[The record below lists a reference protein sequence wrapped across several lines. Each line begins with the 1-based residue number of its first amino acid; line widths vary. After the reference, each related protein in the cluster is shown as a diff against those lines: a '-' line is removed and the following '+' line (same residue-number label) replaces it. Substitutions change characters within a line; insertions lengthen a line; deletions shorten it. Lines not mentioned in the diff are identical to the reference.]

1 MEVALIIAL
10 LVSNV
15 WLIRKV
21 LNKPDALPPPKNE
34 IPSETGPD
42 NDKPEPQEVV
52 GASSFDIRQFTDSVR
67 NAAKEAA
74 VEAAKEVIPLIIKEI
89 GTPADAG
96 LPDEK
101 EDMYP
106 KQVPTEN
113 LDKVFSNLS
122 ASELTGDAPVP
133 AEPDADGIDFDEMQR
148 TMNVLKDK
156 PHTPE
161 DVDTARRVLNEL
173 EGTELIEHVKLDPVI
188 RKRIL
193 MIECRLPEFDDDNG
207 DKEESDSSQSET
219 PAATKPR
226 KIVFHADID
235 TTDID
240 AIDFN
245 ILH

>member
-1 MEVALIIAL
+1 MEMVLIIAL

-21 LNKPDALPPPKNE
+21 LNKPDAQTPEKPQDAE
-34 IPSETGPD
+34 MPSA
-42 NDKPEPQEVV
+42 PEPEEAADIV
-52 GASSFDIRQFTDSVR
+52 GTSTFDIHEFADSVR
-67 NAAKEAA
+67 EAAKEAA
-74 VEAAKEVIPLIIKEI
+74 VEAAKEAIPLIVKEL

-96 LPDEK
+96 LPE
-101 EDMYP
+101 ESEQAYP
-106 KQVPTEN
+106 KQVPKE
-113 LDKVFSNLS
+113 DFAKVFSNLS
-122 ASELTGDAPVP
+122 ASELTGEPLAP
-133 AEPDADGIDFDEMQR
+133 AEPNADGIDFEDMR
-148 TMNVLKDK
+148 KTMEVIKDK

-161 DVDTARRVLNEL
+161 DEKTAKRVLTEL
-173 EGTELIEHVKLDPVI
+173 EGTELIEYVKLDPVV

-193 MIECRLPEFDDDNG
+193 MIECRLPEVEKAEDPTATSS
-207 DKEESDSSQSET
+207 EEPPSNPQT
-219 PAATKPR
+219 R

>member
-1 MEVALIIAL
+1 MEMVLIIAL

-21 LNKPDALPPPKNE
+21 LNKSDAPTPEKPQDAEPP
-34 IPSETGPD
+34 SA
-42 NDKPEPQEVV
+42 PEPEEPADIV
-52 GASSFDIRQFTDSVR
+52 GTSTFDIREFTDSVR
-67 NAAKEAA
+67 EAAKEAA
-74 VEAAKEVIPLIIKEI
+74 VEAAKEAIPLIVKEL

-96 LPDEK
+96 LPE
-101 EDMYP
+101 ESEQTYP
-106 KQVPTEN
+106 KQVPKE
-113 LDKVFSNLS
+113 DFAKVFSNLS
-122 ASELTGDAPVP
+122 ASELTGETPPP
-133 AEPDADGIDFDEMQR
+133 AEPNADGIDFEDMR
-148 TMNVLKDK
+148 KTMAVIKDK

-161 DVDTARRVLNEL
+161 DEKTARHVLTEL
-173 EGTELIEHVKLDPVI
+173 EGTELIEYVKLDPVV

-193 MIECRLPEFDDDNG
+193 MIECRLPEV
-207 DKEESDSSQSET
+207 EEAEDSTATSLEE
-219 PAATKPR
+219 PAPNPQTR

>member
-1 MEVALIIAL
+1 MEMILIIAL

-21 LNKPDALPPPKNE
+21 LNKPDVPTPDKPQEPPP
-34 IPSETGPD
+34 ISE
-42 NDKPEPQEVV
+42 PEEASDIV
-52 GASSFDIRQFTDSVR
+52 GSSTFDINEFAGLVR
-67 NAAKEAA
+67 EAAKEAA
-74 VEAAKEVIPLIIKEI
+74 VEAAKEAIPLIVKEL

-96 LPDEK
+96 LPDESN
-101 EDMYP
+101 EEYP
-106 KQVPTEN
+106 RQVQPEK

-122 ASELTGDAPVP
+122 ASELTGETPAPT
-133 AEPDADGIDFDEMQR
+133 EPNADGIDFEQMQK
-148 TMNVLKDK
+148 TMDVLKDK

-161 DVDTARRVLNEL
+161 DERTAKRVLAEL
-173 EGTELIEHVKLDPVI
+173 EGTELIEYVKLDPVV

-193 MIECRLPEFDDDNG
+193 MIECRLPEI
-207 DKEESDSSQSET
+207 EEAET
-219 PAATKPR
+219 PPETPPTAETPSNPPR
-226 KIVFHADID
+226 RIVFHADID

>member
-1 MEVALIIAL
+1 MEMVLIIAL

-21 LNKPDALPPPKNE
+21 LNKQDAPTPEKTQDAETPPA
-34 IPSETGPD
+34 
-42 NDKPEPQEVV
+42 PEPEEPADIV
-52 GASSFDIRQFTDSVR
+52 GTSTFDIREFTDSVR
-67 NAAKEAA
+67 EAAKEAA
-74 VEAAKEVIPLIIKEI
+74 VEAAKEAIPLIVKEL

-96 LPDEK
+96 LPDESA
-101 EDMYP
+101 EEHP
-106 KQVPTEN
+106 RQVQSEN

-122 ASELTGDAPVP
+122 ASELTGETPAP
-133 AEPDADGIDFDEMQR
+133 AEPNADGIDFEDMQK
-148 TMNVLKDK
+148 TMEVIKDK

-161 DVDTARRVLNEL
+161 DEQTAKRVLAEL
-173 EGTELIEHVKLDPVI
+173 EGTELIEYVKLDPVV

-193 MIECRLPEFDDDNG
+193 MIECRLPEV
-207 DKEESDSSQSET
+207 EEAETTSATPVAET
-219 PAATKPR
+219 PTNPPR
-226 KIVFHADID
+226 RIVFHADID

>member
-1 MEVALIIAL
+1 MEMVLIIAL

-21 LNKPDALPPPKNE
+21 LNKQDAPTPEKTQDAETPPA
-34 IPSETGPD
+34 
-42 NDKPEPQEVV
+42 PEQENPADIV
-52 GASSFDIRQFTDSVR
+52 GTSTFDIREFADSVR
-67 NAAKEAA
+67 EAAKEAA
-74 VEAAKEVIPLIIKEI
+74 VEAAKVAIPLIVKEL

-96 LPDEK
+96 LPE
-101 EDMYP
+101 ESEQAYP
-106 KQVPTEN
+106 KQVPKEDFT
-113 LDKVFSNLS
+113 KVFSNLS
-122 ASELTGDAPVP
+122 ASELTGETPPP
-133 AEPDADGIDFDEMQR
+133 AEPNADGIDFEDMR
-148 TMNVLKDK
+148 KTMEVIKDQ

-161 DVDTARRVLNEL
+161 DEKTARRVLAEL
-173 EGTELIEHVKLDPVI
+173 EGTELIEYVKLDPVV

-193 MIECRLPEFDDDNG
+193 MIECHLPEV
-207 DKEESDSSQSET
+207 EEAEDPTVTSSEEPASNPQS
-219 PAATKPR
+219 R

>member
-21 LNKPDALPPPKNE
+21 LSKPDAVAPVKKDIPTEHETE
-34 IPSETGPD
+34 I
-42 NDKPEPQEVV
+42 NVPESPQVV

-67 NAAKEAA
+67 DAAKEAA
-74 VEAAKEVIPLIIKEI
+74 VEAAKEVIPLIIKEM

-96 LPDEK
+96 LPDDK
-101 EDMYP
+101 EDTQP
-106 KQVPTEN
+106 IQVAPEN
-113 LDKVFSNLS
+113 LDKVFTNLS
-122 ASELTGDAPVP
+122 ASELTGETPPP
-133 AEPDADGIDFDEMQR
+133 AEPDAEGIDFDEMQR
-148 TMNVLKDK
+148 TMDVLKDK

-161 DVDTARRVLNEL
+161 DVKTARRVLNEL
-173 EGTELIEHVKLDPVI
+173 EGTELIEYVKLDPVV

-193 MIECRLPEFDDDNG
+193 MIECRLPDMEDENG
-207 DKEESDSSQSET
+207 NVPDTSSAET
-219 PAATKPR
+219 PPPSKPR

>member
-1 MEVALIIAL
+1 MEIILIVAL

-21 LNKPDALPPPKNE
+21 LNKPDAIPPQKQE
-34 IPSETGPD
+34 IETETKSEPENTPD
-42 NDKPEPQEVV
+42 VV
-52 GASSFDIRQFTDSVR
+52 GASAFDISQFADAIKVAVAD
-67 NAAKEAA
+67 AAKEA
-74 VEAAKEVIPLIIKEI
+74 IPLIIKEL

-96 LPDEK
+96 LPEPPP
-101 EDMYP
+101 M
-106 KQVPTEN
+106 QVPKEN

-122 ASELTGDAPVP
+122 ASELTGEAPTP
-133 AEPDADGIDFDEMQR
+133 AAPNAGGVDFEEMQR
-148 TMNVLKDK
+148 TMDVLKDK

-161 DVDTARRVLNEL
+161 DESTARRVLNEL
-173 EGTELIEHVKLDPVI
+173 EGTELIEYVKLDPVV

-193 MIECRLPEFDDDNG
+193 MIECRLPEI
-207 DKEESDSSQSET
+207 EEEKDET
-219 PAATKPR
+219 PSESQAVPPSQ

>member
-1 MEVALIIAL
+1 MEMVLIIAL

-21 LNKPDALPPPKNE
+21 LNKSDAPTPEKPQDAEPP
-34 IPSETGPD
+34 SA
-42 NDKPEPQEVV
+42 PEPEEPADIV
-52 GASSFDIRQFTDSVR
+52 GTSTFDIREFTDSVR
-67 NAAKEAA
+67 EAAKEAA
-74 VEAAKEVIPLIIKEI
+74 VEAAKEAIPLIVKEL

-96 LPDEK
+96 LPE
-101 EDMYP
+101 ESEQTYP
-106 KQVPTEN
+106 KQVPKEDFT
-113 LDKVFSNLS
+113 KVFSNLS
-122 ASELTGDAPVP
+122 ASELTGETPPP
-133 AEPDADGIDFDEMQR
+133 AEPNADGIDFEDMR
-148 TMNVLKDK
+148 KTMAVIKDK

-161 DVDTARRVLNEL
+161 DEKTARRVLTEL
-173 EGTELIEHVKLDPVI
+173 EGTELIEYVKLDPVV

-193 MIECRLPEFDDDNG
+193 MIECRLPEV
-207 DKEESDSSQSET
+207 EEAEDSTATSLEE
-219 PAATKPR
+219 PAPNPQTR

>member
-1 MEVALIIAL
+1 MEMVLIIAL

-21 LNKPDALPPPKNE
+21 LNKQDAPTPEKTQDAETPPA
-34 IPSETGPD
+34 
-42 NDKPEPQEVV
+42 PEPEEPADIV
-52 GASSFDIRQFTDSVR
+52 GTSTFDIREFADSVR
-67 NAAKEAA
+67 EAAKEAA
-74 VEAAKEVIPLIIKEI
+74 VEAAKVAIPLIVKEL

-96 LPDEK
+96 LPE
-101 EDMYP
+101 ESEQAYP
-106 KQVPTEN
+106 KQVPKEDFT
-113 LDKVFSNLS
+113 KVFSNLS
-122 ASELTGDAPVP
+122 ASELTGETPPP
-133 AEPDADGIDFDEMQR
+133 AEPNADGIDFDDMR
-148 TMNVLKDK
+148 KTMEVIKDQ

-161 DVDTARRVLNEL
+161 DEKTARRVLAEL
-173 EGTELIEHVKLDPVI
+173 EGTELIEYVKLDPVV

-193 MIECRLPEFDDDNG
+193 MIECHLPEV
-207 DKEESDSSQSET
+207 EEAEDPTVTSSEEPASNPQS
-219 PAATKPR
+219 R

>member
-1 MEVALIIAL
+1 MEVFLIIAL

-21 LNKPDALPPPKNE
+21 LNKPDVQA
-34 IPSETGPD
+34 SEKPQETPV
-42 NDKPEPQEVV
+42 PEPEDVPDIV
-52 GASSFDIRQFTDSVR
+52 GSSTFDINEFANSVR
-67 NAAKEAA
+67 EAAKEAA
-74 VEAAKEVIPLIIKEI
+74 VEAAKEAIPLIVKEL

-96 LPDEK
+96 LPDESA
-101 EDMYP
+101 EEHP
-106 KQVPTEN
+106 RQVQPEN

-122 ASELTGDAPVP
+122 ASELTGETPAP
-133 AEPDADGIDFDEMQR
+133 AEPNADGIDFEDMQK
-148 TMNVLKDK
+148 TMEVIKDK

-161 DVDTARRVLNEL
+161 DEQTAKRVLAEL
-173 EGTELIEHVKLDPVI
+173 EGTELIEYVKLDPVV

-193 MIECRLPEFDDDNG
+193 MIECRLPEV
-207 DKEESDSSQSET
+207 EEAETTSATPVAET
-219 PAATKPR
+219 PTNPPR
-226 KIVFHADID
+226 RIVFHADID

>member
-1 MEVALIIAL
+1 MEMVLIIAL

-21 LNKPDALPPPKNE
+21 LNKPDAPTPEKPQDA
-34 IPSETGPD
+34 ETPTA
-42 NDKPEPQEVV
+42 PEPEEPADIV
-52 GASSFDIRQFTDSVR
+52 GTSTFDIREFTDSVR
-67 NAAKEAA
+67 EAAKEAA
-74 VEAAKEVIPLIIKEI
+74 VEAAKEAIPLIVKEL

-96 LPDEK
+96 LPE
-101 EDMYP
+101 ESEQAYP
-106 KQVPTEN
+106 KQVPKE
-113 LDKVFSNLS
+113 DFAKVFSNLS
-122 ASELTGDAPVP
+122 ASELTGETPPP
-133 AEPDADGIDFDEMQR
+133 AEPNADGIDFEDMR
-148 TMNVLKDK
+148 KTMAVIKDK

-161 DVDTARRVLNEL
+161 DEKTARRVLTEL
-173 EGTELIEHVKLDPVI
+173 EGTELIEYVKLDPVV

-193 MIECRLPEFDDDNG
+193 MIECSLPEV
-207 DKEESDSSQSET
+207 EETENPTATSSEE
-219 PAATKPR
+219 PASNPQTR

>member
-1 MEVALIIAL
+1 MEMVLIIAL

-21 LNKPDALPPPKNE
+21 LNKPDAPTSEKSRDAETPPV
-34 IPSETGPD
+34 
-42 NDKPEPQEVV
+42 PEPEETADIV
-52 GASSFDIRQFTDSVR
+52 GSSSFDIREFTDSVR
-67 NAAKEAA
+67 EAAKEAA
-74 VEAAKEVIPLIIKEI
+74 VEAAKEAIPLIVKEL

-96 LPDEK
+96 LPDESK
-101 EDMYP
+101 EEHP
-106 KQVPTEN
+106 RQVRAEN

-122 ASELTGDAPVP
+122 ASELTGETPVP
-133 AEPDADGIDFDEMQR
+133 AEPNADGIDFEDMR
-148 TMNVLKDK
+148 KAMDVLKDK

-161 DVDTARRVLNEL
+161 DEQTARRVLTEL
-173 EGTELIEHVKLDPVI
+173 EGTELIEYVKLDPVV

-193 MIECRLPEFDDDNG
+193 MIECRLPDAEETEATTAASPDDVP
-207 DKEESDSSQSET
+207 SQS
-219 PAATKPR
+219 KPR
-226 KIVFHADID
+226 RIVFHADID

>member
-1 MEVALIIAL
+1 MEMVLIIVL

-21 LNKPDALPPPKNE
+21 LNKPDAPTPEKPQDAEMPPAPE
-34 IPSETGPD
+34 SE
-42 NDKPEPQEVV
+42 EPADIV
-52 GASSFDIRQFTDSVR
+52 GTSTFDIREFADSVR
-67 NAAKEAA
+67 EAAKEAA
-74 VEAAKEVIPLIIKEI
+74 VEAAKVAIPLIVKEL

-96 LPDEK
+96 LPE
-101 EDMYP
+101 ESEQAYP
-106 KQVPTEN
+106 KQVPKEDFT
-113 LDKVFSNLS
+113 KVFSNLS
-122 ASELTGDAPVP
+122 ASELTGETPPP
-133 AEPDADGIDFDEMQR
+133 AEPNADGIDFEDMR
-148 TMNVLKDK
+148 KTMEVIKDK

-161 DVDTARRVLNEL
+161 DEKTARRVLTEL
-173 EGTELIEHVKLDPVI
+173 EGTELIEYVKLDPVV

-193 MIECRLPEFDDDNG
+193 MIECRLPEV
-207 DKEESDSSQSET
+207 EEAEDPTATSSEE
-219 PAATKPR
+219 PAPNPQTR

>member
-1 MEVALIIAL
+1 MEMVLIIAL

-21 LNKPDALPPPKNE
+21 LNKPDAPTPEKPQDTETPPA
-34 IPSETGPD
+34 
-42 NDKPEPQEVV
+42 PEPEEPADIV
-52 GASSFDIRQFTDSVR
+52 GTSTFDIREFTDSVR
-67 NAAKEAA
+67 EAAKEAA
-74 VEAAKEVIPLIIKEI
+74 VEAAKEAIPLIVKEL

-96 LPDEK
+96 LPE
-101 EDMYP
+101 ESEQAYP
-106 KQVPTEN
+106 KQVPKEDFT
-113 LDKVFSNLS
+113 KVFSNLS
-122 ASELTGDAPVP
+122 ASELTGETPPP
-133 AEPDADGIDFDEMQR
+133 AEPNADGIDFEDMR
-148 TMNVLKDK
+148 KTMEVIKDK

-161 DVDTARRVLNEL
+161 DEKTARRVLTEL
-173 EGTELIEHVKLDPVI
+173 EGTELIEYVKLDPVV

-193 MIECRLPEFDDDNG
+193 MIECRLPEV
-207 DKEESDSSQSET
+207 EETEDPTATSSEE
-219 PAATKPR
+219 PASNPQTR

>member
-1 MEVALIIAL
+1 MEIILIVAL

-21 LNKPDALPPPKNE
+21 LNKPDAIPPQKQE
-34 IPSETGPD
+34 IETET
-42 NDKPEPQEVV
+42 KPEPENTTDVV
-52 GASSFDIRQFTDSVR
+52 GASSFDISQFASAIKVAVADV
-67 NAAKEAA
+67 AKEA
-74 VEAAKEVIPLIIKEI
+74 IPLIIKEL

-96 LPDEK
+96 LPE
-101 EDMYP
+101 P
-106 KQVPTEN
+106 PPLQVPKEN

-122 ASELTGDAPVP
+122 ASELAGEAPTP
-133 AEPDADGIDFDEMQR
+133 AAPNAGGVDFEEMQR
-148 TMNVLKDK
+148 TIDVLKDK

-161 DVDTARRVLNEL
+161 DEKTARRVLNEL
-173 EGTELIEHVKLDPVI
+173 EGTELIEYVKLDPVV

-193 MIECRLPEFDDDNG
+193 MIECRLPEI
-207 DKEESDSSQSET
+207 EEEKNERSPSEFQAV
-219 PAATKPR
+219 PPSR

>member
-1 MEVALIIAL
+1 MEVVLIIAL

-21 LNKPDALPPPKNE
+21 LNKPDVPTPEKPQDAEMPPA
-34 IPSETGPD
+34 
-42 NDKPEPQEVV
+42 PEPEENTDIV
-52 GASSFDIRQFTDSVR
+52 GTSTFDIREFTDSVR
-67 NAAKEAA
+67 EAAKEAA
-74 VEAAKEVIPLIIKEI
+74 VEAAKEAIPLIVKEL

-96 LPDEK
+96 LPE
-101 EDMYP
+101 ESEQAYP
-106 KQVPTEN
+106 KQVPKEDFT
-113 LDKVFSNLS
+113 KVFSNLS
-122 ASELTGDAPVP
+122 ASELTGETPPP
-133 AEPDADGIDFDEMQR
+133 AEPNADGIDFEDMR
-148 TMNVLKDK
+148 KTMEVIKDK

-161 DVDTARRVLNEL
+161 DEKTARRVLTEL
-173 EGTELIEHVKLDPVI
+173 EGTELIEYVKLDPVV

-193 MIECRLPEFDDDNG
+193 MIECRLPEV
-207 DKEESDSSQSET
+207 EEAEDPTATSSEE
-219 PAATKPR
+219 PASNPQTR

>member
-21 LNKPDALPPPKNE
+21 LAKPDAAPPVKNDTQSEKKPAPK
-34 IPSETGPD
+34 IPKPD
-42 NDKPEPQEVV
+42 GIV
-52 GASSFDIRQFTDSVR
+52 GASTFDIRQFADSVKD
-67 NAAKEAA
+67 AAKEAA
-74 VEAAKEVIPLIIKEI
+74 VEAAKEAIPLIIKEM

-96 LPDEK
+96 LPDEN
-101 EDMYP
+101 EDTRPM
-106 KQVPTEN
+106 QVPPES
-113 LDKVFSNLS
+113 LDKVFSSLS
-122 ASELTGDAPVP
+122 ASELTGETLPP
-133 AEPDADGIDFDEMQR
+133 AEPDAEGIDFDEMQR
-148 TMNVLKDK
+148 TMDVLKDR

-161 DVDTARRVLNEL
+161 DVKTARRVLNEL
-173 EGTELIEHVKLDPVI
+173 EGTELIEYVKLDPVV

-193 MIECRLPEFDDDNG
+193 MIECRLPDMDAENDNG
-207 DKEESDSSQSET
+207 ADTSSSDT
-219 PAATKPR
+219 PAASKPR

>member
-1 MEVALIIAL
+1 MEMVLIIAL

-21 LNKPDALPPPKNE
+21 LNKPDVP
-34 IPSETGPD
+34 
-42 NDKPEPQEVV
+42 KPEKPQDAETPPAPEPEEPADIV
-52 GASSFDIRQFTDSVR
+52 GTSTFDIREFTDSVR
-67 NAAKEAA
+67 EAAKEAA
-74 VEAAKEVIPLIIKEI
+74 VEAAKEAIPLIVKEL

-96 LPDEK
+96 LPE
-101 EDMYP
+101 ESEQAYP
-106 KQVPTEN
+106 KQVPKEDFT
-113 LDKVFSNLS
+113 KVFSNLS
-122 ASELTGDAPVP
+122 ASELTGETPPP
-133 AEPDADGIDFDEMQR
+133 AEPNADGIDFEDMR
-148 TMNVLKDK
+148 KTMEVIKDK

-161 DVDTARRVLNEL
+161 DEKTARRVLTEL
-173 EGTELIEHVKLDPVI
+173 EGTELIEYVKLDPVV

-193 MIECRLPEFDDDNG
+193 MIECRLPEV
-207 DKEESDSSQSET
+207 EETEDPTATSSEE
-219 PAATKPR
+219 PASNPQTR

>member
-1 MEVALIIAL
+1 MEIILIVALLA
-10 LVSNV
+10 SNV

-21 LNKPDALPPPKNE
+21 LSKPDAIPPQKQE
-34 IPSETGPD
+34 IKTETKSEPEKTPD
-42 NDKPEPQEVV
+42 LV
-52 GASSFDIRQFTDSVR
+52 GASSFDIHQFTDAIKVAVAD
-67 NAAKEAA
+67 AAKEA
-74 VEAAKEVIPLIIKEI
+74 IPLIIKEL

-96 LPDEK
+96 LPEPPP
-101 EDMYP
+101 M
-106 KQVPTEN
+106 QVPKEN

-122 ASELTGDAPVP
+122 ASELAEEAPTP
-133 AEPDADGIDFDEMQR
+133 AAPNAGGVDFEEMQR
-148 TMNVLKDK
+148 TMDVLKDK

-161 DVDTARRVLNEL
+161 DESTARRVLNEL
-173 EGTELIEHVKLDPVI
+173 EGTELIEYVKLDPVV

-193 MIECRLPEFDDDNG
+193 MIECRLPEVDNGGTDDDNPSS
-207 DKEESDSSQSET
+207 ETSPSQS
-219 PAATKPR
+219 PR

>member
-1 MEVALIIAL
+1 MEVFLIIAL

-21 LNKPDALPPPKNE
+21 LNKPDVQAPEKPQ
-34 IPSETGPD
+34 ETPA
-42 NDKPEPQEVV
+42 PEPEDVPDIV
-52 GASSFDIRQFTDSVR
+52 GSSTFDINEFADSVR
-67 NAAKEAA
+67 KAAKEAA
-74 VEAAKEVIPLIIKEI
+74 VEAAKEAIPLIVKEL

-96 LPDEK
+96 LPDES
-101 EDMYP
+101 EEEHP
-106 KQVPTEN
+106 RQVQPEN

-122 ASELTGDAPVP
+122 ASELTGESPAP
-133 AEPDADGIDFDEMQR
+133 AEPNADGIDFEDMQK
-148 TMNVLKDK
+148 TMDVLKDK

-161 DVDTARRVLNEL
+161 DEQTAKRVLTEL
-173 EGTELIEHVKLDPVI
+173 EGTELIEYVRLDPVV

-193 MIECRLPEFDDDNG
+193 MIECRLPEV
-207 DKEESDSSQSET
+207 EENETTSEPPTAET
-219 PAATKPR
+219 PANPPR
-226 KIVFHADID
+226 RIVFHADID